1 MGSVSILA
9 DNFLG
14 CEEVTRILLLPVGI
28 VLGVVLGIAM
38 AGITFWST
46 IMIFMGKR

>member
-1 MGSVSILA
+1 M
-9 DNFLG
+9 
-14 CEEVTRILLLPVGI
+14 LPVGI
-28 VLGVVLGIAM
+28 VLGFVLGIAM

>member
-1 MGSVSILA
+1 MGSGSILA
-9 DNFLG
+9 DYFLG
-14 CEEVTRILLLPVGI
+14 SEEVSRLLMLPIAVL
-28 VLGVVLGIAM
+28 LGVVLGIAM